1 MVIHMKIKW
10 FSCETFCASIHSANG
25 SSDGGSQVCIMS
37 QTVHQAST
45 HSSFCSR
52 KWLGVFLLPP
62 PPWMGCQSITGLP
75 PNINFASTYLYTW
88 EDTEALWEYSV
99 SPKNTIQCSQTGL
112 KPRLLEIEK
121 KYKNQITGCLHRLL
135 TTLKMDN
142 YWNWNIV
149 FKLTC
154 TWCSVKE

>member
-1 MVIHMKIKW
+1 MKIKC
-10 FSCETFCASIHSANG
+10 FSCEMICTSTRSANG
-25 SSDGGSQVCIMS
+25 SSDGGSQVCIMF
-37 QTVHQAST
+37 QAVHQAST

-52 KWLGVFLLPP
+52 KWLGVFLLPTP
-62 PPWMGCQSITGLP
+62 TPLVWMPVHYRVTQT
-75 PNINFASTYLYTW
+75 FASTYLNSL
-88 EDTEALWEYSV
+88 EGILRHCESV
-99 SPKNTIQCSQTGL
+99 QEHNNTIQCSQPGL
-112 KPRLLEIEK
+112 EPTLLEIEK

-135 TTLKMDN
+135 TAFKMDN